1 MSPAAKS
8 SSIVE
13 TDFLIVGAGTAAVEA
28 ARTLRQEGA
37 DGSILILGAEAEY
50 PYNRPPLTKRFFS
63 GLMSPEQLLMAQPA
77 FYLDNDIDIRR
88 ATVVKSVDP
97 SAHIVVDKKGVV
109 YAYGKLLLA
118 SGARATRLRV
128 PGVGLQ
134 GVFTFRTMADSTSL
148 HQWVQANQG
157 PVAILGTSF
166 IAMELATSLIE
177 MGLKVTLIDRASTV
191 FPRIHSETLSQYFL
205 ERCKIRGIDILTDT
219 SIKKIHGTRKV
230 SGLETKD
237 GHKLQCSTVIIAIGA
252 TPVTDYLSGSGIDID
267 DGVLVDEFLQTSQ
280 QDVFAAGD
288 VASYMDRYG
297 HRHRARHWE
306 NARRQ
311 GRNAAKNMLGQRVP
325 YNSVL
330 YYFSDFLDFSFTFL
344 GTSASADQRISRG
357 SLANKSFAEFYIR
370 AGRVIGFFST
380 GRPPEETQVVET
392 LIRDQVDVSAAHAQL
407 ADSDADI
414 TALAR
419 ETVLILQGGGALGAF
434 ECGVVRAM
442 HEARVVPSV
451 VGGVSIG
458 AINGAIIAGNP
469 HNYSDALEAFW
480 KDISVQGPQMA
491 PSSVA
496 NAFAVGATL
505 TWGIPDF
512 FKPRWLSPV
521 VQNEYWP
528 HQWTS
533 LYDVSPLKQLLE
545 KYVDFS
551 RLAESPIRLIVTA
564 VEVDKG
570 ELVVFDSRT
579 DNLTA
584 EHIMASGSLPPMFP
598 WTTIDGRHYWDGG
611 IISNSP
617 LEHVL
622 NRSGA
627 DNKQVFV
634 VNLFPGERPLPTNLS
649 EVFTRRDE
657 IIYGERVRNDSQ
669 TLELTQDFRALVNEI
684 MTTVAPEEAARLR
697 QRPRYVHLMGREST
711 TSIVT
716 IARDGSAKEPFAAH
730 YDFSVQA
737 VSRQQREGYLTAQRC
752 LASLTPRAED
762 ADA

>member
-1 MSPAAKS
+1 MTPTATD
-8 SSIVE
+8 SSIVK
-13 TDFLIVGAGTAAVEA
+13 TDFLIVGAGIAAVEA
-28 ARTLRQEGA
+28 ARALRQEGA
-37 DGSILILGAEAEY
+37 DGSIVILGAETGY
-50 PYNRPPLTKRFFS
+50 PYNRPPLTKRFFT
-63 GLMSPEQLLMAQPA
+63 GRMSPEQLLMEKPE
-77 FYLDNDIDIRR
+77 FFDDNHIELRR
-88 ATVVKSVDP
+88 ATEVKSVDP
-97 SAHIVVDKKGVV
+97 FAHIVIDKKGVV
-109 YAYGKLLLA
+109 YSYGKLLLA
-118 SGARATRLRV
+118 TGARATRLHV
-128 PGVGLQ
+128 PGVGLK
-134 GVFTFRTMADSTSL
+134 GVFTFRTMADSSL
-148 HQWVQANQG
+148 LRQWAEANQG
-157 PVAILGTSF
+157 PVAIVGSSF
-166 IAMELATSLIE
+166 IAMELATSLLA
-177 MGLKVTLIDRASTV
+177 MGLKVTLIDRASTI
-191 FPRIHSETLSQYFL
+191 FPRIHSETLSKYFL
-205 ERCKIRGIDILTDT
+205 ERSKRHGIDVWSDT
-219 SIKKIHGTRKV
+219 SVKQIYGPEKV
-230 SGLETKD
+230 SGLVTKD
-237 GHKLQCSTVIIAIGA
+237 GRKLDCATVIIAIGA
-252 TPVTDYLSGSGIDID
+252 TPNTDYLSHSGIEVD
-267 DGVLVDEFLQTSQ
+267 DGVLVDEFLQTNQ
-280 QDVFAAGD
+280 ADVFAAGD
-288 VASYMDRYG
+288 VVSYIDRYG

-306 NARRQ
+306 NARKQ
-311 GRNAAKNMLGQRVP
+311 GRIAAKNMLDQRVP

-330 YYFSDFLDFSFTFL
+330 HYFSDFLDFSFTFL
-344 GTSASADQRISRG
+344 GTSESADRRIARG
-357 SLANKSFAEFYIR
+357 SLAEKSFAEFYIH
-370 AGRVIGFFST
+370 ADRVIGFFST

-392 LIRDQVDVSAAHAQL
+392 LIRDQVDVSAAYAQL
-407 ADSDADI
+407 ADANADI

-434 ECGVVRAM
+434 ECGVVQAM
-442 HEARVVPSV
+442 DEARIKPRV

-469 HNYSDALEAFW
+469 HNYSAALKAFW
-480 KDISVQGPQMA
+480 KDISVEGPQMA
-491 PSSVA
+491 PSSLA
-496 NAFAVGATL
+496 NAFAVGATM
-505 TWGIPDF
+505 TMGIPDF

-521 VQNEYWP
+521 VREEYWP
-528 HQWTS
+528 SQWTS
-533 LYDVSPLKQLLE
+533 LYDVSPLKRLLE
-545 KYVDFS
+545 KYVDFPS
-551 RLAESPIRLIVTA
+551 LADSPIRLIVTA

-579 DNLTA
+579 DNITA

-684 MTTVAPEEAARLR
+684 MATVDPEEAARLR

-730 YDFSVQA
+730 YDFSVQG

-752 LASLTPRAED
+752 LASLDPRAERVD
-762 ADA
+762 A